1 MKFPRRAFVHLAV
14 GAAALPA
21 VPRIARAQAYP
32 SRPVRIVVGFPAG
45 GATDIQ
51 ARLMGEWLTERLGQ
65 QFIVEN
71 KPGASGN
78 IGTETVAK
86 APADGYT
93 LLQVVTPHAIN
104 AALYTNLSFDFIR
117 DIAPVIYAARLAYVV
132 VVNPSVPA
140 TTIPELIAYAKANPG
155 KINYGSAGQGTPQNI
170 ACELFKMMT
179 GVNLVHV
186 PYKGGAPAVA
196 DLIAGHVQVIF
207 APVSESIQQIK
218 AGKLRALAVT
228 TATRLDV
235 LPDVP
240 TIADFVPGYEASGF
254 AGIGVPRN
262 TPAEIIDMLN
272 KEINAGLADT
282 KIKARIVE
290 LGGTVLGGTPA
301 EFGEDHLGGHRK
313 VGEGDQVRGHQG
325 RIGPVAT
332 GFQILSLSRART
344 APCPDHAAKSEIKGL
359 KPDNRGGEWAS
370 TGVRD
375 TWRLSLT
382 EWKRCAIV

>member
-1 MKFPRRAFVHLAV
+1 MKFPRRGFMNLAV

-21 VPRIARAQAYP
+21 VPRVARAQAYP

-93 LLQVVTPHAIN
+93 LLQVVTPNAIN
-104 AALYTNLSFDFIR
+104 AALYSNLSFDFIR
-117 DIAPVIYAARLAYVV
+117 DIAPVIYLARLAYVV

-140 TTIPELIAYAKANPG
+140 TTLPEFIAYAKANPG

-170 ACELFKMMT
+170 ACELFKMLT

-186 PYKGGAPAVA
+186 PYRGGAPAVA
-196 DLIAGHVQVIF
+196 DLISGHVQVIF

-218 AGKLRALAVT
+218 AGKLRPLAVT
-228 TATRLDV
+228 TASRLDV

-240 TIADFVPGYEASGF
+240 TVGDFVPGYEASGF
-254 AGIGVPRN
+254 AGIGVPKG
-262 TPAEIIDMLN
+262 TPAEIIDRLN
-272 KEINAGLADT
+272 KEINAGIADN

-290 LGGTVLGGTPA
+290 LGGTVVGGSPA
-301 EFGEDHLGGHRK
+301 EFATIISDATEKWAK
-313 VGEGDQVRGHQG
+313 V
-325 RIGPVAT
+325 
-332 GFQILSLSRART
+332 
-344 APCPDHAAKSEIKGL
+344 IKF
-359 KPDNRGGEWAS
+359 A
-370 TGVRD
+370 GVKA
-375 TWRLSLT
+375 
-382 EWKRCAIV
+382 E